1 MIGTNVAWA
10 QEYRFTTNLNLHIQN
25 PSSGYS
31 GTLPITAIFTN
42 CVGSVYMLINYNRSS
57 FVPTHYTYEGVKYP
71 IQQIKHLDPR
81 PDVEC
86 VTFNAEVIHWGSV
99 CFQKKLSCVMEGTS
113 CYDLGYVI
121 AEAKDAEPYFKDFFF
136 TLRSVEADNITRRDY
151 KLEGKLREMKE
162 AKKRDLEAKKKEEE
176 ASEKKNKDDEFWS
189 GEKEKEVT
197 NKKDD
202 SEFWDGGTAKQE
214 NNKETDFWEGKGTS
228 EEERKFTENTK
239 PDESDQFIGNV
250 RSRTGK
256 VRIFCV
262 DTGQED
268 GDLVRIIN
276 NGATLMDNIYLTNAG
291 KSYWFDLQFG
301 QNNIEILALN
311 QGTTGANTAAFK
323 VFDDKGA
330 LIAEKGWHLYTGY
343 KGKLLILKI

>member
-1 MIGTNVAWA
+1 
-10 QEYRFTTNLNLHIQN
+10 
-25 PSSGYS
+25 
-31 GTLPITAIFTN
+31 
-42 CVGSVYMLINYNRSS
+42 MLIFIRIFKS
-57 FVPTHYTYEGVKYP
+57 F
-71 IQQIKHLDPR
+71 
-81 PDVEC
+81 
-86 VTFNAEVIHWGSV
+86 TFLAIILFCEVSFGQGKFGALAIDKTNGFYYGWAV
-99 CFQKKLSCVMEGTS
+99 DQKTQN
-113 CYDLGYVI
+113 
-121 AEAKDAEPYFKDFFF
+121 
-136 TLRSVEADNITRRDY
+136 EADNRAIKECNDRGGNCAVVLRFG
-151 KLEGKLREMKE
+151 EGMCASYRTISVDVGTSYGWGLAKTQNE
-162 AKKRDLEAKKKEEE
+162 ADRIANSECLKRSNGEPC
-176 ASEKKNKDDEFWS
+176 SNNVWGCNSNTEKDEEFWS

-214 NNKETDFWEGKGTS
+214 NNKETDFWEGKGSS

-330 LIAEKGWHLYTGY
+330 LIAEKGWHLNTGF